1 MKLKANPKSPL
12 SQAVKASA
20 GTAAAP
26 QGASAHFQR
35 SADFRQMFEV
45 DLDRVH
51 PRPDQPRRHFDEGEL
66 QALASSIAA
75 RGVLQPILVRK
86 REGDEDGHY
95 ELIAGERRWRASR
108 LAGRDRIR
116 ALVVDGDPAEIA
128 LIENIQRVD
137 LTALEEA
144 RAIQSLMQAH
154 DYSQSQVADIL
165 GRSRVRVNET
175 LRILSLPADLLNAM
189 EGEGRGLPRT
199 LLLQIA
205 REEDPARQRTLY
217 QQAISGAGEK
227 ALRAARPAKA
237 NSEKSPAPPEQ
248 LDQARDYLR
257 ALTRT
262 SLALPPVAPVRAA
275 LSEPQRARLRELR
288 DHLNAVLGE

>member
-1 MKLKANPKSPL
+1 MKLKANPKNPL
-12 SQAVKASA
+12 SQAVKM
-20 GTAAAP
+20 AAP
-26 QGASAHFQR
+26 TLTAQGASGHFQR
-35 SADFRQMFEV
+35 SPDFRQMFEV

-66 QALASSIAA
+66 QALAASIIA

-86 REGDEDGHY
+86 RDGDAEEGHY

-137 LTALEEA
+137 LTSLEEA
-144 RAIQSLMQAH
+144 RAMQALMQSH
-154 DYSQSQVADIL
+154 GYSQGQVADLL

-175 LRILSLPADLLNAM
+175 LRILTLPADMLAAL
-189 EGEGRGLPRT
+189 EGTESLPRT

-205 REEDPARQRTLY
+205 REEDPALQRRLWD
-217 QQAISGAGEK
+217 QARAGAGEK
-227 ALRAARPAKA
+227 ALRAARP
-237 NSEKSPAPPEQ
+237 NRDGSPNRSE
-248 LDQARDYLR
+248 QAQVRDYLAR
-257 ALTRT
+257 LTKV
-262 SLALPPVAPVRAA
+262 SQSLPPVGSLRAA
-275 LSEPQRARLRELR
+275 LSDTHRDRLRELR
-288 DHLNAVLGE
+288 NHLNALLED

>member
-12 SQAVKASA
+12 SQAVKM
-20 GTAAAP
+20 AAP
-26 QGASAHFQR
+26 TLAAQGASVHFQR
-35 SADFRQMFEV
+35 SPDFRQMFEV

-66 QALASSIAA
+66 QALAASIIA

-86 REGDEDGHY
+86 QDGDEDGHY

-116 ALVVDGDPAEIA
+116 ALLVDGDPAEIA

-137 LTALEEA
+137 LTSLEEA
-144 RAIQSLMQAH
+144 RGMQALMQTH
-154 DYSQSQVADIL
+154 GYSQGQVADLL

-175 LRILSLPADLLNAM
+175 LRILTLPADMLAAL
-189 EGEGRGLPRT
+189 EGTESLPRT

-205 REEDPARQRTLY
+205 REEDPALQRRLWD
-217 QQAISGAGEK
+217 QARAGAGEK
-227 ALRAARPAKA
+227 ALRAARP
-237 NSEKSPAPPEQ
+237 NRDGSPNRSE
-248 LDQARDYLR
+248 QAQVRDYLAR
-257 ALTRT
+257 LTKV
-262 SLALPPVAPVRAA
+262 SQLLPPVGSLRAA
-275 LSEPQRARLRELR
+275 LSDTHRDRLRELR
-288 DHLNAVLGE
+288 DHLNALLAD